1 MFSFLYRVILRAC
14 PGDVRAEQGAEMED
28 IARWL
33 VSTQPSQLRIVAYG
47 RGLMDLI
54 SYAMAE
60 RRHRRVL
67 PQRNRRPRVWKLNQ
81 DIRAAF
87 RQMKARPAFSAAI
100 VGMLALGVGASAAIF
115 SVLYGVLLKPLPFPE
130 ADRIVAIW
138 GAIPARDI
146 DQMSFAEANTWDFI
160 DMNQSFAEMGSFHDE
175 SWSLTGDGVP
185 ERVEGA
191 AVSVGF
197 LRTLGL
203 TPIAGRLFEPG
214 EDKMGAVAERAI
226 LSERLWTRR
235 FGGDRNIVG
244 KTIML
249 DGRSHQVVGVM
260 PRGPVYLRNND
271 IFVPFIRRA
280 KQNRGSWEFALI
292 GRLKPGVTYEAG
304 VADLKRVGK
313 LLEHHPENKGWDIVT
328 QRSETWVASDELR
341 RMLWIML
348 WSVLVLLVIASVNV
362 TNLLMVQASAR
373 ARERAVRTALGATR
387 GDLVRSGLT
396 ESMVLSGIGMA
407 LGVCVAYGMLKVFK
421 TSDPGG
427 IPRLAEVTLNGW
439 VLAFTVAVTTFVG
452 FATGL
457 VPALQTSFGNI
468 VSALRHGQR
477 GAIGDRRSERTRALF
492 VTVEVALSVLL
503 VIGAGL
509 LVRSLTNVLS
519 SERGFATERRLL
531 ATVSIPSAYPE
542 GKRAQIV
549 ERILGD
555 VAAIPAVASVG
566 GTSGFPLSRGSTGM
580 GFDNADKRVGDQA
593 PWASWR
599 LITKDYFT
607 TMGLTLK
614 EGRPFNEQDLLGKPW
629 RVIISQRLAKQ
640 MWPGESAVGHTAILW
655 KGQGELKAEVVGVVS
670 DMRERGLESDP
681 TLAVYIPVYGEMGAT
696 TMPLVIQT
704 RGNPMDVIPSLRSA
718 IGAIDPSLPLSD
730 VRSLEEAVSSSVA
743 TRRFTMFL
751 LTTFAGLALLLALA
765 GVGGVLAYSMARR
778 TGEMGIRLALGA
790 RHSGLVGLA
799 MRQGLLPVAIGL
811 LAGVGTAVW
820 LSKLMANQLFGVTAR
835 DPMTYVVSVAAL
847 LLAAA
852 IACYLP
858 ARKALRVDPAQALR
872 AE

>member
-1 MFSFLYRVILRAC
+1 MFAFLYRVLLRAC
-14 PGDVRAEQGAEMED
+14 PVEVRAEQGAEMEH

-33 VSTQPSQLRIVAYG
+33 ASTQPSHMRMLAYG
-47 RGLMDLI
+47 RGLCDLI
-54 SYAMAE
+54 VYAVAE
-60 RRHRRVL
+60 RRHRRAL
-67 PQRNRRPRVWKLNQ
+67 PQRNRRPRVWKFKQ
-81 DIRAAF
+81 DVHSAV

-100 VGMLALGVGASAAIF
+100 VGMLALGIGATAAIF

-130 ADRIVAIW
+130 SDRIVAIW
-138 GAIPARDI
+138 GSIPARDI
-146 DQMSFAEANTWDFI
+146 DQMAFAEANTWDLI

-197 LRTLGL
+197 LRTLGV

-214 EDKMGAVAERAI
+214 EDATGAVAERAI

-235 FGGDRNIVG
+235 FGADRNIVG

-249 DGRSHQVVGVM
+249 DARSYQVVGVL

-271 IFVPFIRRA
+271 IFVPFIRRP

-313 LLEHHPENKGWDIVT
+313 LLEHYPDNKGWEIVT
-328 QRSETWVASDELR
+328 QPSETWVASDELR

-362 TNLLMVQASAR
+362 ANLLMVQASAR
-373 ARERAVRTALGATR
+373 GRERAVRTALGATR
-387 GDLVRSGLT
+387 SDLIRSGLT
-396 ESMVLSGIGMA
+396 ESMLLSGLGMA
-407 LGVCVAYGMLKVFK
+407 LGCGVAYVMLKVFK
-421 TSDPGG
+421 AADPGG
-427 IPRLAEVTLNGW
+427 IPRLADVTINGW
-439 VLAFTVAVTTFVG
+439 VLAFTVAVAALVG
-452 FATGL
+452 LTTGL
-457 VPALQTSFGNI
+457 VPALQISFGNI

-477 GAIGDRRSERTRALF
+477 GAIGDRRSDRTRGIF

-509 LVRSLTNVLS
+509 LVRSLSKVLT
-519 SERGFATERRLL
+519 SERGFATEQRLL

-542 GKRAQIV
+542 GKREQIV
-549 ERILGD
+549 EKILSD
-555 VAAIPAVASVG
+555 VAAIPAVAAVG
-566 GTSGFPLSRGSTGM
+566 GTSGTPLSRGSTGM

-607 TMGLTLK
+607 TMGLRMVD
-614 EGRPFNEQDLLGKPW
+614 GRPFNEQDLLGKPW
-629 RVIISQRLAKQ
+629 RVVISQRLAKQ
-640 MWPGESAVGHTAILW
+640 MWPGQSPVGHTAILW
-655 KGQGELKAEVVGVVS
+655 KGQNEIKAEVVGVVS
-670 DMRERGLESDP
+670 DMRERGLEQEP
-681 TLAVYIPVYGEMGAT
+681 TLAVYIPAYGSLGAT
-696 TMPLVIQT
+696 TLPLVIHT
-704 RGNPMDVIPSLRSA
+704 KGDPMDVVPALRAA

-730 VRSLEEAVSSSVA
+730 VRSLEEVVNTSVA

-790 RHSGLVGLA
+790 RHSGLVALA

-811 LAGVGTAVW
+811 VIGVGATVW

-835 DPMTYVVSVAAL
+835 DPITYVVSVTAL

-858 ARKALRVDPAQALR
+858 ARRALRVDPAQALR